1 MSTPTSIPAFLQN
14 PTITGLVRS
23 ADVPTT
29 FLHDRWF
36 PMEAVNADEFEGLVL
51 LDQVDLARF
60 VAVDAE
66 TPTLDGDI
74 IGQYKWE
81 VAYIREKLRF
91 KESDMR
97 IFWEPGVTDPNTLAY
112 GNATAQEAKMM
123 RAIDRL
129 SVAVDA
135 RKEWL
140 FANAIGGSVSY
151 DDVHVQYSVT
161 FDGAYIGSNRKVPS
175 TLWTDTSNATIIA
188 DLSDWVEE
196 VSDES
201 GIEEWTMIAPP
212 RIIGLM
218 ARNTEVQRAW
228 QNAAMVPAPN
238 QPGSIE
244 QISGRQIAG
253 ALGIINITEVIRYTA
268 KYTTRSESAG
278 SVTRTKTRF
287 INDTDIFLL
296 PANQTLGR
304 FASAPAKPNNNQ
316 SGKFGWS
323 KMMIDPWVTEV
334 GAGEY
339 TWPDFPGTRQN
350 SVLQARV
357 T

>member
-1 MSTPTSIPAFLQN
+1 MSTPTSTPAFLQN
-14 PTITGLVRS
+14 PTITGVVRS
-23 ADVPTT
+23 MDVPTN
-29 FLHDRWF
+29 FLHERWF
-36 PMEAVNADEFEGLVL
+36 PRENVNADEFEGLVM

-60 VAVDAE
+60 VAIDAE

-74 IGQYKWE
+74 VGQYKWE
-81 VAYIREKLRF
+81 VAYIREKMRF

-112 GNATAQEAKMM
+112 GTAQAQEAKLM
-123 RAIDRL
+123 RAVDRL
-129 SVAVDA
+129 SVSIDA

-140 FANAIGGSVSY
+140 FAALLNGAISY
-151 DDVHVQYSVT
+151 SDVHVQYSVT
-161 FDGAYIGSNRKVPS
+161 YPGAYIGTNRKVPS
-175 TLWTDTSNATIIA
+175 TLWTNSSATIVA
-188 DLSDWVEE
+188 DLSDWIEE

-201 GIEEWTMIAPP
+201 GVEDWVLIAPP

-218 ARNTEVQRAW
+218 ARNAAVQRTW
-228 QNAAMVPAPN
+228 QNIMNIAAP
-238 QPGSIE
+238 QDPGSLE
-244 QISGRQIAG
+244 QISGRQIAA
-253 ALGIINITEVIRYTA
+253 ALGIINISEVIRYTA
-268 KYTTRSESAG
+268 KYTTRTESAG

-287 INDTDIFLL
+287 IPDTDIYLL
-296 PANQTLGR
+296 PADRPLGR
-304 FASAPAKPNNNQ
+304 FASAPAKPNDNQ

-323 KMMIDPWVTEV
+323 KEMVDPWVVEV

-339 TWPDFPGTRQN
+339 TWPDFPGTLQN

>member
-14 PTITGLVRS
+14 PTITGIVRS
-23 ADVPTT
+23 NDVPTN

-36 PMEAVNADEFEGLVL
+36 PREAVNADEFEGLII

-74 IGQYKWE
+74 TGQYKWE
-81 VAYIREKLRF
+81 VAYIREKMRF

-97 IFWEPGVTDPNTLAY
+97 IFWEPGVSDPNTLAY
-112 GNATAQEAKMM
+112 GTAQAQEAKLM
-123 RAIDRL
+123 RSVDRL
-129 SVAVDA
+129 STAVDA

-140 FANAIGGSVSY
+140 FANAIGGSISY
-151 DDVHVQYSVT
+151 NDVHVQYAVT
-161 FDGAYIGSNRKVPS
+161 YAGAYHGSNRKVPS
-175 TLWTDTSNATIIA
+175 TLWTSGSATIIA
-188 DLSDWVEE
+188 DLSNWVEE
-196 VSDES
+196 IADES
-201 GIEEWTMIAPP
+201 GIEDWVLIAPP

-218 ARNTEVQRAW
+218 ARNTEVQRLW
-228 QNAAMVPAPN
+228 QNVGFVPAAQDPASLN
-238 QPGSIE
+238 
-244 QISGRQIAG
+244 QISGRQIAQ
-253 ALGIINITEVIRYTA
+253 ALDIINISEIIRYTA
-268 KYTTRSESAG
+268 KYTTRTESAG

-287 INDTDIFLL
+287 IADTDVFLL
-296 PANQTLGR
+296 PADRPLGR
-304 FASAPAKPNNNQ
+304 FASAPSKANNNQ

-323 KMMIDPWVTEV
+323 KEMVDPWVVEV

-339 TWPDFPGTRQN
+339 TWPDWPGTLQN